1 MPDPCRAP
9 ASATPSRA
17 TRAPT
22 TLDVPHPTYSCGTCP
37 RSPSLAPLSVPP
49 TIHARITTRR
59 LWHYHSRSSAHVPT
73 ESSHLR
79 CHSPPPALAQQF
91 AHAHAPTLP
100 SLHKTGLEPRGFF
113 LYRARVAGAVA
124 RPQERYHFSVSKP
137 CSTHVASFLFWTS
150 VPLWRAHFSLPFA
163 ARIATPA
170 RTCARA
176 AHAPTTDDERRDV
189 RSAGVADWKTAE

>member
-1 MPDPCRAP
+1 MHR
-9 ASATPSRA
+9 
-17 TRAPT
+17 
-22 TLDVPHPTYSCGTCP
+22 
-37 RSPSLAPLSVPP
+37 
-49 TIHARITTRR
+49 HA
-59 LWHYHSRSSAHVPT
+59 
-73 ESSHLR
+73 
-79 CHSPPPALAQQF
+79 PPPALAQQF

-150 VPLWRAHFSLPFA
+150 VPLWRAHCSLPFA

-189 RSAGVADWKTAE
+189 RSAGVADWKTAERENTERTLTAEAPPPSCDPYRHALTRRPPRKVRLLFLKLLK